1 MKTLILCRHAKSDW
15 PTSTPDIS
23 RPLKPRGEE
32 DAKYLGGILEAQAL
46 MPDRILTSPAVRAL
60 RTAEIVARKLR
71 YKGEIDIQP
80 AIYHKDEDGLFE
92 LIRHLPPS
100 LETVMIFGH
109 NPTMENAVRYL
120 LQCQSAFTMP
130 TCGMACFETYADDW
144 SGLNFKN
151 STMRWYLIP
160 RLRRTVE

>member
-1 MKTLILCRHAKSDW
+1 
-15 PTSTPDIS
+15 
-23 RPLKPRGEE
+23 
-32 DAKYLGGILEAQAL
+32 
-46 MPDRILTSPAVRAL
+46 
-60 RTAEIVARKLR
+60 VARKLR